1 MSVALGSLLGA
12 GLLLM
17 AAPYLWPRAVD
28 VRPARDGLATR
39 WRARLAR
46 AGFAQL
52 GLGAFIAI
60 SLICAAAA
68 GAVLQATLG
77 VTAVAILGGIGGFS
91 APAAIVMARA
101 RARMHANRAVW
112 SDAIDHVVSAVRSGL
127 ALPDAISALAH
138 SGPESTRAA
147 FAGFERDYR
156 ATGHFSS
163 CIDRLK
169 DALADPIADRIL
181 ETIRMAREVGGTEL
195 TTVLRDLAAYL
206 RQDAAVRSEVEARQ
220 SWVHNAARLGVV
232 APWITLAL
240 LATRPEAAA
249 AYNTS
254 GGALLI
260 GGGLVVSILAYR
272 IMMAIGRLPEERRW
286 FQ

>member
-1 MSVALGSLLGA
+1 MPVALGSLLGA
-12 GLLLM
+12 GMLLM
-17 AAPYLWPRAVD
+17 AAPFLWPRTGHA
-28 VRPARDGLATR
+28 RPARDGLGVR

-46 AGFAQL
+46 AGFGQL
-52 GLGAFIAI
+52 GLGAFVVI

-68 GAVLQATLG
+68 GALLHATLG
-77 VTAVAILGGIGGFS
+77 VNSVAILGGVGGFV
-91 APAAIVMARA
+91 APGAVVMARA
-101 RARMHANRAVW
+101 RARMRANRAVW
-112 SDAIDHVVSAVRSGL
+112 ADAIDHVVSAVRSGL

-138 SGPESTRAA
+138 SGPESTRTS

-195 TTVLRDLAAYL
+195 TTVLRDLAEYL
-206 RQDAAVRSEVEARQ
+206 RQDAAVRNEVEARQ
-220 SWVHNAARLGVV
+220 SWVHNAARLGVI

-240 LATRPEAAA
+240 LATRPEASA
-249 AYNTS
+249 AYNTP

-260 GGGLVVSILAYR
+260 GAGLVVSILAYR
-272 IMMAIGRLPEERRW
+272 IMMAIGRLPQEARW
-286 FQ
+286 FK